1 MGLWR
6 AAAVP
11 SSGVTRGPLAP
22 APNDTG
28 GPVAERNVMPKKL
41 EAVFLDRDGTL
52 IESQPYLGD
61 PDRVVLLP
69 GTREAL
75 RRARSSGVKLFLF
88 TNQSGVGRGY
98 FTIADVEKVNRRMV
112 ELLELGDDVFD
123 AVCIAPERPDEPSR
137 YRKPSPLFIQEML
150 AAHAIPAHAAW
161 MIGDA
166 PTDWEAGLNAGI
178 RTAAIVSD
186 PADDPARDHRLL
198 LGVEAYS
205 SVLDW
210 ISTVLN

>member
-1 MGLWR
+1 
-6 AAAVP
+6 
-11 SSGVTRGPLAP
+11 
-22 APNDTG
+22 
-28 GPVAERNVMPKKL
+28 MPKKL

-75 RRARSSGVKLFLF
+75 RRARASGVKLFLF

-178 RTAAIVSD
+178 RTAAIISD
-186 PADDPARDHRLL
+186 PADDPARDRRLL

-210 ISTVLN
+210 ISSVID